1 MRHQS
6 ITARLTAFATA
17 FTILAVPLAGQSQAQ
32 SERHPYTIPHVLRF
46 AGAEDITGLNPHFA
60 TQTVVGYLDRLTM
73 AYLVRFDA
81 ENRPIPELA
90 TEVPTRKNGGI
101 SADAKTITYH
111 LRHDAKWSDGAP
123 FTSADVA
130 FTVGVV
136 RNPKNSEIGIDD
148 FLRISRVDTPNP
160 YTAVFH
166 LTRPDAQFYTTFG
179 TGGAGPCILPKH
191 ILAGLDSIVSAPYNA
206 LPVGIGPFKFS
217 AWHRGQAVEMV
228 ADPLYFRGRPKLDKV
243 IYQIIPDRNTVMTQM
258 TTHELDLWMPVPG
271 NYYDRLREVAGVVLK
286 KSPSYG
292 YDHLDFNL
300 KNPALRDP
308 VVRQALRYATNRG
321 AILEKIRHGVG
332 SLQESVISSVHP
344 FYNPAIARI
353 PYDPAKANALLDA
366 DGWKRGAD
374 GIRAKNGARLSFTY
388 ASSVGA
394 PDTDQMIELIR
405 VWWKDIGVEFDV
417 KRYLASILFA
427 PMSQGGILYG
437 GHFDIIGFAWGG
449 TPTGDQTQ
457 LFACDRQP
465 PNGQNIVHYCNPVLD
480 RLMTTFKTDNDE
492 AVQKKTLR
500 DIQAILAHDVPNV
513 VLDLRED
520 VFAYNS
526 DLKNF
531 RPNQV
536 SVFDDVMDMDI

>member
-1 MRHQS
+1 V
-6 ITARLTAFATA
+6 RLKTKALPA
-17 FTILAVPLAGQSQAQ
+17 LAMALGVLAMPLAGEGQA
-32 SERHPYTIPHVLRF
+32 EAGRHPYTIPHVLRF
-46 AGAEDITGLNPHFA
+46 AGAEDIVGLNPHFSQ
-60 TQTVVGYLDRLTM
+60 QTVVSYLDRLTM

-81 ENRPIPELA
+81 ANRPIPELA

-101 SADAKTITYH
+101 SADGKTITYH

-130 FTVGVV
+130 FSVDVV
-136 RNPKNSEIGIDD
+136 KNPKNNEIGIDD
-148 FLRISRVDTPNP
+148 FRRITRVDTPSS

-191 ILAGLDSIVSAPYNA
+191 ILGGLDNIVTAPYNS

-217 AWHRGQAVEMV
+217 SWSRGQSVEMV

-243 IYQIIPDRNTVMTQM
+243 IYKIIPDRNTVLTQM
-258 TTHELDLWMPVPG
+258 TTHELDLWMPVPAA
-271 NYYDRLREVAGVVLK
+271 YYDRLRTMPGTDVRKIPG
-286 KSPSYG
+286 YG
-292 YDHLDFNL
+292 YNHVDFNL

-308 VVRQALRYATNRG
+308 VVRQALRYATNRA

-332 SLQESVISSVHP
+332 TLEESVIAPSHP
-344 FYNPAIARI
+344 FFNPAIELV

-374 GIRAKNGARLSFTY
+374 GIRSKNGVRLSFTY
-388 ASSVGA
+388 ATGVGL
-394 PDTDQMIELIR
+394 PDTDQMIELLR
-405 VWWKDIGVEFDV
+405 VWWKEIGVDFDV
-417 KRYLASILFA
+417 QRYLSSIFFA
-427 PMSQGGILYG
+427 PMSQGGILYA
-437 GHFDIIGFAWGG
+437 GHFDLTGFAWGG
-449 TPTGDQTQ
+449 TPTGDQQ
-457 LFACDRQP
+457 SIFACDHQP
-465 PNGQNIVHYCNPVLD
+465 PNGQNIVHYCNPVVD
-480 RLMTTFKTDNDE
+480 RLVKTFETNNDE
-492 AVQKKTLR
+492 AVQKKSLQE
-500 DIQAILAHDVPNV
+500 IQAILARDVPSI
-513 VLDLRED
+513 VLDSRQD